1 MSLFGFMVPERE
13 RKESIIVVKAMAVRG
28 RHGSWRRKV
37 RGHIS
42 AIYTENR
49 EQTESGVRL

>member
-13 RKESIIVVKAMAVRG
+13 RKESIIMVKAMAVRG